1 MEHLRRAIYFFLVW
15 KVELAIL
22 EDNNRF
28 LMNREHTAAAGIGG
42 PRRAQLAV
50 LHRRFPGPFNAAQ
63 AASALGTAITPTR
76 RLLAALAERGWLAR
90 LRPGWYIA
98 VPLEASQPSDW
109 REDPWIVAGTLFAPG
124 YIGGWSAAEH
134 WELTD
139 QIFSD
144 IYVVAGKKVT
154 PRRQLIQGTEF
165 VIRSAQATE
174 LFGTRRVW
182 RRRVAVDVSDPHRT
196 IIDVLDVPA
205 AAGGALHASE
215 ILGTYFESPGA
226 EPARLLEYGDRL
238 GRGTV
243 FKRLGYLAELQ
254 RHGNRGFIDACH
266 RRITSGLSWL
276 DPAGPRRGRIVSRWN
291 LRVNIARL
299 APRLEAKQ

>member
-1 MEHLRRAIYFFLVW
+1 MYSPTENDPVLMYR
-15 KVELAIL
+15 
-22 EDNNRF
+22 ED
-28 LMNREHTAAAGIGG
+28 TAAAGIGG

-50 LHRRFPGPFNAAQ
+50 LHRAFPGPFNAKQ
-63 AASALGTAITPTR
+63 AASVLGMAVAPTR
-76 RLLAALAERGWLAR
+76 RLLAALAEGGWLAR
-90 LRPGWYIA
+90 VRAGWYIA
-98 VPLEASQPSDW
+98 VPLEASEPSEW
-109 REDPWIVAGTLFAPG
+109 REDPWIVAGALFAPS

-144 IYVVAGKKVT
+144 VHVVSGKRNT
-154 PRRQLIQGTEF
+154 SRRQSIQGTDF
-165 VIRSAQATE
+165 VIRAVPTKE

-196 IIDVLDVPA
+196 IVDVLDVPA

-215 ILGTYFESPGA
+215 VLNAYFESPDA
-226 EPARLLEYGDRL
+226 DPARLLQYGDRL

-243 FKRLGYLAELQ
+243 FKRLGYLADRQALANQ
-254 RHGNRGFIDACH
+254 GFIDACH

-276 DPAGPRRGRIVSRWN
+276 DPSGPREGRIVSRWN

-299 APRLEAKQ
+299 APGDEPPP

>member
-1 MEHLRRAIYFFLVW
+1 MSSLTENNPVLMYR
-15 KVELAIL
+15 
-22 EDNNRF
+22 EDA
-28 LMNREHTAAAGIGG
+28 AAAGVGG
-42 PRRAQLAV
+42 PRRAQLAL
-50 LHRRFPGPFNAAQ
+50 LHRMFPGPFNATQ
-63 AASALGTAITPTR
+63 AASVLGTAIAPTR
-76 RLLAALAERGWLAR
+76 RLLAALAEGGWLAR
-90 LRPGWYIA
+90 VRPGWYIA
-98 VPLEASQPSDW
+98 VPLEASEPSEW

-144 IYVVAGKKVT
+144 VYVVAGKKVT
-154 PRRQLIQGTEF
+154 PRRQSIQGTDF
-165 VIRSAQATE
+165 VIRSVPAKA

-215 ILGTYFESPGA
+215 VLSAYFERPDA
-226 EPARLLEYGDRL
+226 DPARLLEYGDQL
-238 GRGTV
+238 GRGTI
-243 FKRLGYLAELQ
+243 FKRLGYLAERRQLANQ
-254 RHGNRGFIDACH
+254 GFIDACH

-276 DPAGPRRGRIVSRWN
+276 DPAGPREGGIVSRWN

-299 APRLEAKQ
+299 APGNEAQP

>member
-1 MEHLRRAIYFFLVW
+1 MQIDSQRDVAIREGTSAAGVGRRRRAH
-15 KVELAIL
+15 LAL
-22 EDNNRF
+22 
-28 LMNREHTAAAGIGG
+28 
-42 PRRAQLAV
+42 
-50 LHRRFPGPFNAAQ
+50 LHRNFPAPFNAAQ
-63 AASALGTAITPTR
+63 AASVLGTELAPA
-76 RLLAALAERGWLAR
+76 RLILAALASGGWLAR
-90 LRPGWYIA
+90 VRPGWYVA
-98 VPLEASQPSDW
+98 VPLDATEPSEW
-109 REDPWIVAGTLFAPG
+109 RADPWVVAGILFAPN

-154 PRRQLIQGTEF
+154 PRRQSIQGTNF
-165 VIRSAQATE
+165 IFRSVPRRE

-182 RRRVAVDVSDPHRT
+182 RRQVAVEVSDPHRT

-205 AAGGALHASE
+205 AAGGGLHAFE
-215 ILGTYFESPGA
+215 ILRAYFESADADPG
-226 EPARLLEYGDRL
+226 RLLEYGDRL

-243 FKRLGYLAELQ
+243 FKRLGYLVELQ
-254 RHGNRGFIDACH
+254 RLADDGLVVACQN
-266 RRITSGLSWL
+266 RITQGLSWL

-299 APRLEAKQ
+299 APGS